1 MSQELVTYI
10 VLGSKSRLASLKKF
24 KVDVN
29 EECIFL
35 NFNEY
40 SSIVKTL
47 DQVIADSKG
56 SLIVLLPPSTVPKKH
71 NRKTLKKMGMI
82 NYPVWGWFNS
92 PNHDEKFISSL
103 KKINTYIRNTPTIDQ
118 GIYFTKDL
126 YYSIGGI
133 GHFQSDYFVEISKRL
148 SSRLNPQTPLSPLTF
163 RSSSRVSLL

>member
-1 MSQELVTYI
+1 
-10 VLGSKSRLASLKKF
+10 
-24 KVDVN
+24 
-29 EECIFL
+29 
-35 NFNEY
+35 
-40 SSIVKTL
+40 
-47 DQVIADSKG
+47 
-56 SLIVLLPPSTVPKKH
+56 
-71 NRKTLKKMGMI
+71 MGMI

-148 SSRLNPQTPLSPLTF
+148 SSRLDPQAPLSSLTF